1 MNRITPDYPFNY
13 IIMRKKYIAPIALLF
28 VLFGY
33 GQGNYYPAS
42 GNVGIGTLTPN
53 FNLEVAGTFSASQIF
68 VNGSAMQSSP
78 WSLSGANTFYNAG
91 RVGIGTNNPGFAL
104 DVAGTVN
111 ATNLLING
119 SPLPGSPWSLNG
131 ANAFYNAGRVGIG
144 TNNPGFALDV
154 AGTVNAT
161 NLLINGSPLPGSPW
175 SLNGANTF
183 YSAGRVGI
191 GTNNPGFTL
200 DVAGTVNATNLLIN
214 GSPLPG
220 SPWSLNGSNTFYSAG
235 RVGIGTNNPGFD
247 LDVDGTI
254 NATNL
259 LINGNPLPSSPWT
272 MSGSNLVYNSGNIG
286 IGITNIPAGY
296 ELAVAGE
303 IITEGVT
310 VKLQSSGWPDY
321 VFTRNY
327 ELPTLKK
334 VERFIKENGHLENIP
349 SAKEIGENGLDLGT
363 INSKLLQKIEELT
376 LYAIQQQK
384 EIEELKSCNK
394 DILKN
399 FSTLHLQ
406 LEQRINELEK
416 KE

>member
-1 MNRITPDYPFNY
+1 MNRITPDHPFNY

-119 SPLPGSPWSLNG
+119 SPLQ
-131 ANAFYNAGRVGIG
+131 
-144 TNNPGFALDV
+144 
-154 AGTVNAT
+154 
-161 NLLINGSPLPGSPW
+161 GSPW

-220 SPWSLNGSNTFYSAG
+220 SPWSLNGSNTFYNAG

-321 VFTRNY
+321 VFTRDY
-327 ELPTLKK
+327 ELPTLKE
-334 VERFIKENGHLENIP
+334 VDRFIKENGHLENIP

-376 LYAIQQQK
+376 LYTIQQQK
-384 EIEELKSCNK
+384 EIEELKELNTNLNRNNK
-394 DILKN
+394 TIQIL
-399 FSTLHLQ
+399 
-406 LEQRINELEK
+406 LERMDKLEK
-416 KE
+416 QLD